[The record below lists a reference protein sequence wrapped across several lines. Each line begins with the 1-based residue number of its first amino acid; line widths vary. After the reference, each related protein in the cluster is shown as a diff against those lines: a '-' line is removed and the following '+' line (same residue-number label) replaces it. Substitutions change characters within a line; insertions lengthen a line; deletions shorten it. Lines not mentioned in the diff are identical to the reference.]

1 MHFSTILASLGLL
14 ARLVSAAPLKVLP
27 REATGAQNVVYWG
40 QNGGGT
46 IENNDLSAYCTSTS
60 GIDIIVISFL
70 YEFGNGN
77 NIASGTIGQSCF
89 ITSAGVGQQCDALT
103 SAIQTC
109 QKNGVKIIISLGGAS
124 SSWSLTSQA
133 EAETIG
139 QNLWEAYGNVA
150 ANGSVPRPFNSTF
163 VNGWDFDLEANSGNE
178 YFQYMI
184 AKLRSNFAS
193 DSANTYY
200 ITGAPQCPIPEPNM
214 GVVIGNS
221 TFDYLFVQFYNNNDY
236 APDPCSLG
244 FNGNAPFNYNDW
256 VTFITG
262 TPSADAKVFIGV
274 PAAPLAANGSPSG
287 DIYYATPAQLAGLVA
302 DYKSNSHFGGIM
314 MWSAGFSDTNV
325 NNGCTFAQ
333 DMHSV
338 LSTGSP
344 CGGGGG
350 SNTTTTVTS
359 QTSSTRSTSSTLTTR
374 SATLTTT
381 SSTLTTTSSAAT
393 GTPVQEWGQC
403 GGSGYTGSTVCA
415 TPYSCV
421 ATSTSWSQCQ

>member
-1 MHFSTILASLGLL
+1 MHFSSILASLGLL
-14 ARLVSAAPLKVLP
+14 TSLVSAAPYKASP
-27 REATGAQNVVYWG
+27 RQASGAQNVVYWG

-46 IENNDLSAYCTSTS
+46 IENNDLSTYCTSTS

-77 NIASGTIGQSCF
+77 DIASGTIGQSCF

-109 QKNGVKIIISLGGAS
+109 QNNGVKIIISLGGAS
-124 SSWSLTSQA
+124 SSWSLSSQD

-139 QNLWEAYGNVA
+139 QNLWDAYGNVA
-150 ANGSVPRPFNSTF
+150 TGSVPRPFNTTF
-163 VNGWDFDLEANSGNE
+163 VNGWDFDLESNSGNE

-214 GVVIGNS
+214 GEVIGNS
-221 TFDYLFVQFYNNNDY
+221 TFDYLWVQFYNNNNY
-236 APDPCSLG
+236 SIDPCSLG
-244 FNGNAPFNYNDW
+244 FDGNAPFNYDDW
-256 VTFITG
+256 VTFIAG

-287 DIYYATPAQLAGLVA
+287 ETYYATPDQISTLVA
-302 DYKSNSHFGGIM
+302 EYKSNSHFGGVM

-333 DMHSV
+333 DVHSI
-338 LSTGSP
+338 LTTGEP
-344 CGGGGG
+344 CAGG
-350 SNTTTTVTS
+350 SSSSTTTTTS
-359 QTSSTRSTSSTLTTR
+359 QTSTTSSTSSTSST
-374 SATLTTT
+374 STTT
-381 SSTLTTTSSAAT
+381 TTTSSAAT
-393 GTPVQEWGQC
+393 GTPVPEWGQC
-403 GGSGYTGSTVCA
+403 GGTGYTGSTVCA
-415 TPYSCV
+415 SPYSCV
-421 ATSTSWSQCQ
+421 ATSTWWSQCE